1 MQILIVGII
10 WYIVGVLSFIYW
22 WTSELDLDFNALLLG
37 FVVGLIGPIA
47 LVFGYLVHGKPIK
60 LFSKV
65 LMVRRK

>member
-22 WTSELDLDFNALLLG
+22 WTSELDLDFNALLFG
-37 FVVGLIGPIA
+37 FFVGLIGPIA
-47 LVFGYLVHGKPIK
+47 FVFGYLVHGEPIK

-65 LMVRRK
+65 LIKQRK